1 MIRSDYTGGNR
12 IDLLCS
18 GAEYFPALLAAIGAA
33 RLQIFLET
41 YIYADD
47 ATTQKVTDALA
58 AAARRGVAVHVVIDG
73 FGARE
78 MPARF
83 HQSLA
88 AAGVALLAYRP
99 PLWWR
104 PIRGLRRMHRK
115 IAMIDGEIAFV
126 GGINIIDDWNAPHE
140 VPPRHDYAVRVAG
153 PVVAQVQQGV
163 RRLWSVVALTA
174 LNRRKLPA
182 AIPPPMDAGSAKVRF
197 VTRDNLLYRRAIE
210 ASYLRAIGRA
220 RTDIVIAVAYFL
232 PSRRFFHALRRAAD
246 RGVRIRI
253 VMQGPGD
260 HPLLQRAT
268 QFLYRR
274 LLDMG
279 VTIVE
284 YRKSF
289 LHAKVAV
296 VDTAWATVG
305 SSNLDPFSLML
316 SREGNIETTDAR
328 FAMTLRASLDAA
340 IRDGGQ
346 QVTGDDLARLTWF
359 ARARQWA
366 SYRFARNV
374 LGWLKLGR

>member
-78 MPARF
+78 MPARC

-140 VPPRHDYAVRVAG
+140 VAPRHDYAVRVAG

-174 LNRRKLPA
+174 LKRRKLPA

-296 VDTAWATVG
+296 IDTAWATVG

-359 ARARQWA
+359 ARASQWA